1 MTSLFDD
8 LKEGLQE
15 AIAFAKGEGPA
26 RVTRFEIET
35 VITYTNTEIREIRK
49 NAKMT
54 RAAFALY
61 MGISVKTVEAWE
73 NGGTHPTGPACR
85 LMTILAKGKEQP
97 DFVRIV
103 S

>member
-26 RVTRFEIET
+26 RVTRFEIKP
-35 VITYTNTEIREIRK
+35 VITYTNAEIREIRK

-54 RAAFALY
+54 QAVFALY
-61 MGISVKTVEAWE
+61 MGVSVKTVEAWE
-73 NGGTHPTGPACR
+73 NGRTHPTGPACR
-85 LMTILAKGKEQP
+85 LMTILAEGKEQP